1 MHGYLMLAERLAEDG
16 ARFAAGWNFGPA
28 EADAGPCLGLAD
40 KLARSWGN
48 GAAWNRDDGMH
59 PREAHFLKLDASK
72 AKTCLDWQPQLPL
85 PQALEWIV
93 EWYRAFQAGA
103 DLATLTRAQIERYES
118 LLQP

>member
-1 MHGYLMLAERLAEDG
+1 MMAV
-16 ARFAAGWNFGPA
+16 
-28 EADAGPCLGLAD
+28 
-40 KLARSWGN
+40 
-48 GAAWNRDDGMH
+48 H

-72 AKTCLDWQPQLPL
+72 ARSCLGWQPHLPL

-103 DLATLTRAQIERYES
+103 DLRRLTRAQIERYES